1 MQIRWTCSS
10 SASVAAVGFTNIF
23 NSNVNTVPYNS
34 NVLSCRC
41 PSPRSG
47 SPPGRPRSGT
57 ASQGLSRFWGAI
69 DTTPWATYNLAAPGL
84 TFPDG
89 LAGTTMYP
97 DLNGE
102 KFEIGYNAANFAAN
116 GSLGMLLLHHFNQT
130 GKRAE
135 VLEVKAG

>member
-1 MQIRWTCSS
+1 
-10 SASVAAVGFTNIF
+10 
-23 NSNVNTVPYNS
+23 
-34 NVLSCRC
+34 
-41 PSPRSG
+41 
-47 SPPGRPRSGT
+47 
-57 ASQGLSRFWGAI
+57 
-69 DTTPWATYNLAAPGL
+69 
-84 TFPDG
+84 
-89 LAGTTMYP
+89 MYP